1 MTPRPAGRADP
12 TCVVV
17 WSGWL
22 TARAASEAARGMR
35 TAGVRRARGDGV
47 SARAGE
53 AGMVWTAA
61 VGSARGHSD
70 HGSELAHAR
79 RLRRGSE

>member
-1 MTPRPAGRADP
+1 VTRRPAGRADP
-12 TCVVV
+12 TRAVV
-17 WSGWL
+17 WRGWL
-22 TARAASEAARGMR
+22 TARVASEAAHGVHA
-35 TAGVRRARGDGV
+35 AGVRRARGDDI

-61 VGSARGHSD
+61 VGSARGRSD

-79 RLRRGSE
+79 R

>member
-1 MTPRPAGRADP
+1 VTQWPAGRADP
-12 TCVVV
+12 TRAVV
-17 WSGWL
+17 WQGWL
-22 TARAASEAARGMR
+22 TARAASEAARGVR
-35 TAGVRRARGDGV
+35 AAGVRRARGDGV

-61 VGSARGHSD
+61 VCSARGRSD

-79 RLRRGSE
+79 R